1 MIIDTFTITGIVT
14 SVVILAV
21 VFSLPV
27 WRSKGDHH
35 HADSDPVA

>member
-21 VFSLPV
+21 VISLPL
-27 WRSKGDHH
+27 WRSKGDHD
-35 HADSDPVA
+35 HAHSDPVA